1 MSNMYANAVL
11 DEMQDTLQHYGIFG
25 MHWGI
30 RRYQPYGEGGYDPDH
45 EGKNIGLAAR
55 LAGHTGSYSDAI
67 KRGSSFGNR
76 AKAAASS
83 FGKRAEKAINEA
95 ADRANYATERAA
107 QGLKNAGNRA
117 KSGLAKYAGGK
128 YDSDAAR
135 IYEGASAKDLAKG
148 VFSRFS
154 SDAKTKV
161 SDLRRT
167 SFDDVKSALGS
178 GASSFQEAMQRTAVK
193 SKDFARNAALTASLL
208 GGAFDSKSNASQ
220 TMQTRSY
227 EQSFPDKRTRAW
239 TREDK
244 PVWNPGTYAARVNG
258 GRAEDIHGDALDLA
272 GRMIG
277 NKYPSITKTGK
288 AILSNP
294 DNTRK
299 SYNIGKLDWDPK
311 TGFSQTSESW
321 AKADHPDKSNLGSG
335 WLGSKRASDIR
346 AAGKKLTPDDSAMPW
361 EKRAALTGGKISSLS
376 PISQTSTAPRWKG
389 NDAPNL
395 EARKRV
401 YTGELQNLDSR
412 GKSGSQSIV
421 DARIQKPY
429 KGYDRVTPKEWE
441 YKDMLYKHRRDT
453 AWSPDM
459 PSKYGSKTGNM
470 TNDEFLKRLRGTGNK
485 IAPIN
490 QVAERRK
497 TRPIEYGKSGLTDK
511 GSNSG
516 IPREDVD
523 IENVVDFR
531 NRKMPHL
538 VSTQNQL
545 NRELKKRGVSFAMIN
560 QTPVPMIPK
569 GQNTESVEALIK
581 RLGIGTI

>member
-1 MSNMYANAVL
+1 MSN
-11 DEMQDTLQHYGIFG
+11 EMTIALFNSEWGIQNDDYLQHYGVFG

-83 FGKRAEKAINEA
+83 FGKRAGRAVNEGLE
-95 ADRANYATERAA
+95 RLNYANDRMGE
-107 QGLKNAGNRA
+107 GLKSAGQKA
-117 KSGLAKYAGGK
+117 KSGLAKYAAGK
-128 YDSDAAR
+128 YDSEGAR
-135 IYEGASAKDLAKG
+135 IYENAGASALAKG

-161 SDLRRT
+161 SDIRRT

-178 GASSFQEAMQRTAVK
+178 GASRFQETMSRTAVK
-193 SKDFARNAALTASLL
+193 SKEFGRNAAMTAALF
-208 GGAFDSKSNASQ
+208 GGALDPRSNASQ
-220 TMQTRSY
+220 TVQSRAYTA
-227 EQSFPDKRTRAW
+227 SFPDKRTRAW

-244 PVWNPGTYAARVNG
+244 SVWNPGTYAARVNG

-277 NKYPSITKTGK
+277 NKYPSITNTGK

-299 SYNIGKLDWDPK
+299 SYNMGKLDWDPK

-335 WLGSKRASDIR
+335 WLGSKRAADIR

-361 EKRAALTGGKISSLS
+361 EKRAALSGGKISSLS
-376 PISQTSTAPRWKG
+376 PINQASTAPRWKG
-389 NDAPNL
+389 NDQTSL
-395 EARKRV
+395 ETRKRFAQ
-401 YTGELQNLDSR
+401 GDLADLDSR
-412 GKSGSQSIV
+412 YRYNPRGSIATGS
-421 DARIQKPY
+421 ATKPY
-429 KGYDRVTPKEWE
+429 KDWNKHSPAYWQEAQEEHMDYRDRVKPSRFT
-441 YKDMLYKHRRDT
+441 RDRLT
-453 AWSPDM
+453 
-459 PSKYGSKTGNM
+459 SKTGNM
-470 TNDEFLKRLRGTGNK
+470 TNEEFLKRLRSTGNK

-490 QVAERRK
+490 Q
-497 TRPIEYGKSGLTDK
+497 
-511 GSNSG
+511 
-516 IPREDVD
+516 
-523 IENVVDFR
+523 
-531 NRKMPHL
+531 L
-538 VSTQNQL
+538 VQTQSQL

-569 GQNTESVEALIK
+569 GQNKESVEALIK
-581 RLGIGTI
+581 RLGIGTM